1 MTFSLDSKLK
11 IDATFFK
18 TKDKFEAKQKFLKT
32 FSVDKDLVQ
41 LLTLLI
47 MINYNKSITNL
58 LHYQL

>member
-1 MTFSLDSKLK
+1 MQHSSKQ
-11 IDATFFK
+11 K
-18 TKDKFEAKQKFLKT
+18 TTKFEAKQKFLKT

>member
-1 MTFSLDSKLK
+1 MQHSSKQ
-11 IDATFFK
+11 K
-18 TKDKFEAKQKFLKT
+18 TTKFEAKQKFLKT

-47 MINYNKSITNL
+47 MINYNKSRTNL